1 MADISAGAVK
11 DLREKTGAGMMD
23 CKKALQ
29 EACGDCEKAI
39 SILRERGAAVLA
51 KREAKTASEGTVECY
66 IHTGGKI
73 GVLVELNC
81 ETDFV
86 AKNEDFKELARDI
99 AMHISWSNPEF
110 LSREQIS
117 EEKLACEREINRQ
130 WAINQGK
137 PEAAVAKIVE
147 GRMEKYFSSVVLM
160 DQPFIKNEDQT
171 ITELI
176 REKAGKIGE
185 KIEIRRFVRFR
196 VGEEA

>member
-29 EACGDCEKAI
+29 EACGDFDKAVN
-39 SILRERGAAVLA
+39 ILREKGAAVLA

-86 AKNEDFKELARDI
+86 AKNEEFKDLAKDI

-117 EEKLACEREINRQ
+117 EQKLADEAEINRQ
-130 WAINQGK
+130 WALNQGK

-147 GRMEKYFSSVVLM
+147 GRMEKYFSTVVLM

-171 ITELI
+171 ISELI